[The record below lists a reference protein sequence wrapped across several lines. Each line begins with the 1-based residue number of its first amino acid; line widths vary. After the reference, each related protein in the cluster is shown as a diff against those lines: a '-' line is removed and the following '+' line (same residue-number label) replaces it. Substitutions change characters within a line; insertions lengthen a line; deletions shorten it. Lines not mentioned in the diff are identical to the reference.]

1 MNKIFRLALTLVAL
15 ISSFA
20 IHATAPDSKVI
31 VAYVT
36 SWSQVIPDPTT
47 VTHINYAFGGVKDTF
62 DGVNISNPERLRTIA
77 NLKKNNPDLKVL
89 LSVGGWGAGNFSEM
103 AADPKLRRKF
113 ADDCLRIVKEYNL
126 DGIDID
132 WEYPGSSAAK
142 ISSSP
147 DDRANFTLLMRD
159 LRETLGNNRLLT
171 IATSAGADHIAYTD
185 VIPYLDFINIMTY
198 DMANA
203 PKHHAALYPSE
214 NTPDLTCVESVRR
227 HVAGGVPVNKLV
239 LGVPFYGRGG
249 KEMKGRDFKNIKE
262 GDGYSLIFDNT
273 AKVPFMVNAA
283 GEPVLGY
290 DDAHS
295 LGYKCDYILDNDLLG
310 VMYWDY
316 NGDDEQGILRN
327 TLAQKLLD
335 KPHRQRI
342 LVLSEGGGQHGP
354 FTQRAMTWLHG
365 YADTHNYAI
374 TEIRNANGITAD
386 FLKGYDLIIQL
397 DFPPY
402 TWPEE
407 AQAAFIDYIDNGLG
421 GWIGFHHA
429 TLLGD
434 FDGYPMWNWFS
445 DFMGDI
451 AFQNYIAPLADGK
464 VTVEKSN
471 HPIMKDV
478 NPSFILPDDEW
489 YTYNRSPRANV
500 TVLASVDEN
509 SYTPASDIKMGDHP
523 VVWVN
528 PDKKAR
534 NIYIQP
540 GHSPRLFESEDF
552 CRLFSNAIDWTIKNN
567 SKN

>member
-1 MNKIFRLALTLVAL
+1 MNKILRLALTLVAL

-171 IATSAGADHIAYTD
+171 IATSAGAEHIAYTD
-185 VIPYLDFINIMTY
+185 VIPYLDFVNIMTY

-316 NGDDEQGILRN
+316 NGDDQQGTLRN
-327 TLAQKLLD
+327 TLAQRLLE

-471 HPIMKDV
+471 HPVMKDV

>member
-1 MNKIFRLALTLVAL
+1 MNKILRLALTLVAL

-159 LRETLGNNRLLT
+159 LREALGNNRLLT
-171 IATSAGADHIAYTD
+171 IATSAGAEHIAYTD
-185 VIPYLDFINIMTY
+185 VIPYLDFVNIMTY

-471 HPIMKDV
+471 HPVMKDV

>member
-147 DDRANFTLLMRD
+147 DDRANFTLFMRD

-171 IATSAGADHIAYTD
+171 IATSAGAEHIAYTD
-185 VIPYLDFINIMTY
+185 VIPYLDFVNIMTY

>member
-1 MNKIFRLALTLVAL
+1 MNKILRLALTLVAL

-77 NLKKNNPDLKVL
+77 NLKKDNPDLKVL

-171 IATSAGADHIAYTD
+171 IATSAGAEHIAYTD
-185 VIPYLDFINIMTY
+185 VIPYLDFVNIMTY

-316 NGDDEQGILRN
+316 NGDDEQGTLRK
-327 TLAQKLLD
+327 TLAQRLLD

-471 HPIMKDV
+471 HPVMKDV

>member
-1 MNKIFRLALTLVAL
+1 EGSWARRCVP
-15 ISSFA
+15 
-20 IHATAPDSKVI
+20 ATD
-31 VAYVT
+31 
-36 SWSQVIPDPTT
+36 
-47 VTHINYAFGGVKDTF
+47 
-62 DGVNISNPERLRTIA
+62 
-77 NLKKNNPDLKVL
+77 
-89 LSVGGWGAGNFSEM
+89 
-103 AADPKLRRKF
+103 
-113 ADDCLRIVKEYNL
+113 
-126 DGIDID
+126 
-132 WEYPGSSAAK
+132 
-142 ISSSP
+142 
-147 DDRANFTLLMRD
+147 
-159 LRETLGNNRLLT
+159 
-171 IATSAGADHIAYTD
+171 TSARAEHIAYTD
-185 VIPYLDFINIMTY
+185 LIPYLDFVNIMTY

-249 KEMKGRDFKNIKE
+249 KEMKGRDFKSIKE

-316 NGDDEQGILRN
+316 NGDDQQGTLRK
-327 TLAQKLLD
+327 TLAQRLLD

-471 HPIMKDV
+471 HPVMKDV

-540 GHSPRLFESEDF
+540 GHSPR
-552 CRLFSNAIDWTIKNN
+552 
-567 SKN
+567 

>member
-77 NLKKNNPDLKVL
+77 NLKKNNPNLKVL

-171 IATSAGADHIAYTD
+171 IATSAGAEHIAYTD
-185 VIPYLDFINIMTY
+185 VIPYLDFVNIMTY

-249 KEMKGRDFKNIKE
+249 KEMKGRAFKNIKE

-316 NGDDEQGILRN
+316 NGDDQQGTLRK
-327 TLAQKLLD
+327 TLAQRLLD

-365 YADTHNYAI
+365 YADTHNYTI

-471 HPIMKDV
+471 HPVMKDV

>member
-62 DGVNISNPERLRTIA
+62 DGVNISNPERLRTIS

-171 IATSAGADHIAYTD
+171 IATSAGAEHIAYTD
-185 VIPYLDFINIMTY
+185 VIPYLDFVNIMTY

-249 KEMKGRDFKNIKE
+249 KEMKGRDFKSIKE

-316 NGDDEQGILRN
+316 NGDDQQGTLRK
-327 TLAQKLLD
+327 TLAQRLLD

-407 AQAAFIDYIDNGLG
+407 AQAAFIDYIENGLG

-471 HPIMKDV
+471 HPVMKDV

>member
-1 MNKIFRLALTLVAL
+1 MNKILRLALTLVAL

-171 IATSAGADHIAYTD
+171 IATSAGAEHIAYTD
-185 VIPYLDFINIMTY
+185 VIPYLDFVNIMTY

-316 NGDDEQGILRN
+316 NGDDQQGTLRK
-327 TLAQKLLD
+327 TLAQRLLD

-407 AQAAFIDYIDNGLG
+407 AQAAFIDYIDKGLG

-471 HPIMKDV
+471 HPVMKDV

>member
-1 MNKIFRLALTLVAL
+1 MNKILRLALTLVAL

-171 IATSAGADHIAYTD
+171 IATSAGAEHIAYTD
-185 VIPYLDFINIMTY
+185 VIPYLDFVNIMTY

-316 NGDDEQGILRN
+316 NGDDQQGTLRK
-327 TLAQKLLD
+327 TLAQRLLD

-471 HPIMKDV
+471 HPVMKDV

>member
-1 MNKIFRLALTLVAL
+1 MNKILRLALTLVAL

-171 IATSAGADHIAYTD
+171 IATSAGAEHIAYTD
-185 VIPYLDFINIMTY
+185 VIPYLDFVNIMTY

-283 GEPVLGY
+283 GVPVLGY

-316 NGDDEQGILRN
+316 NGDDEQGTLRK
-327 TLAQKLLD
+327 TLAQRLLD

-471 HPIMKDV
+471 HPVMKDV

>member
-171 IATSAGADHIAYTD
+171 IATSAGAEHIAYTD
-185 VIPYLDFINIMTY
+185 VIPYLDFVNIMTY

>member
-77 NLKKNNPDLKVL
+77 NLKKNNPNLKVL

-171 IATSAGADHIAYTD
+171 IATSAGAEHIAYTD
-185 VIPYLDFINIMTY
+185 VIPYLDFVNIMTY

-249 KEMKGRDFKNIKE
+249 KEMKGRDFKSIKE

-283 GEPVLGY
+283 GVPVLGY

-316 NGDDEQGILRN
+316 NGDDEQGTLRN
-327 TLAQKLLD
+327 TLAQRLLD

-407 AQAAFIDYIDNGLG
+407 AQAAFIDYIENGLG

-471 HPIMKDV
+471 HPVMKDV

>member
-1 MNKIFRLALTLVAL
+1 MNKILRLALTLVAL

-77 NLKKNNPDLKVL
+77 NLKKNNPNLKVL

-171 IATSAGADHIAYTD
+171 IATSAGAEHIAYTD
-185 VIPYLDFINIMTY
+185 VIPYLDFVNIMTY

-214 NTPDLTCVESVRR
+214 NTPELTCIESVKR
-227 HVAGGVPVNKLV
+227 HIAGGVPVNKLV

-316 NGDDEQGILRN
+316 NGDDEQGTLRN
-327 TLAQKLLD
+327 TLAQRLLD

-471 HPIMKDV
+471 HPVMKDV

>member
-1 MNKIFRLALTLVAL
+1 MNKILRLALTLVAL

-171 IATSAGADHIAYTD
+171 IATSAGAEHIAYTD
-185 VIPYLDFINIMTY
+185 VIPYLDFVNIMTY

-316 NGDDEQGILRN
+316 NGDDQQGTLRN
-327 TLAQKLLD
+327 TLAQRLLE

-471 HPIMKDV
+471 HPVMKDV

-552 CRLFSNAIDWTIKNN
+552 CRLFSNAIDWAIKNN

>member
-77 NLKKNNPDLKVL
+77 NLKKNNPNLKVL

-171 IATSAGADHIAYTD
+171 IATSAGAEHIAYTD
-185 VIPYLDFINIMTY
+185 VIPYLDFVNIMTY

-316 NGDDEQGILRN
+316 NGDDEQGTLRN
-327 TLAQKLLD
+327 TLAQRLLD

-464 VTVEKSN
+464 VTIEKTD
-471 HPIMKDV
+471 HPVMKDV

>member
-77 NLKKNNPDLKVL
+77 NLKKNNPNLKVL

-171 IATSAGADHIAYTD
+171 IATSAGAEHIAYTD
-185 VIPYLDFINIMTY
+185 VIPYLDFVNIMTY

-316 NGDDEQGILRN
+316 NGDDQQGTLRK
-327 TLAQKLLD
+327 TLAQRLLD

-365 YADTHNYAI
+365 YADTHNYTI

-471 HPIMKDV
+471 HPVMKDV

>member
-1 MNKIFRLALTLVAL
+1 MNKILRLALTLVAL

-171 IATSAGADHIAYTD
+171 IATSAGAEHIAYTD
-185 VIPYLDFINIMTY
+185 VIPYLDFVNIMTY

-214 NTPDLTCVESVRR
+214 NTPELTCVESVRR

-283 GEPVLGY
+283 GVPVLGY

-316 NGDDEQGILRN
+316 NGDDEQGTLRN
-327 TLAQKLLD
+327 TLAQRLLD

-365 YADTHNYAI
+365 YADTHNYTI

-471 HPIMKDV
+471 HPVMKDV

>member
-1 MNKIFRLALTLVAL
+1 MNKILRLALTLVAL

-103 AADPKLRRKF
+103 ATDSKLRRKF

-171 IATSAGADHIAYTD
+171 IATSAGAEHIAYTD
-185 VIPYLDFINIMTY
+185 VIPYLDFVNIMTY

-249 KEMKGRDFKNIKE
+249 KEMKGRDFKSIKE

-283 GEPVLGY
+283 GVPVLGY

-316 NGDDEQGILRN
+316 NGDDEQGTLRN
-327 TLAQKLLD
+327 TLAQRLLD

-365 YADTHNYAI
+365 YADTHNYTI

-471 HPIMKDV
+471 HPVMKDV

>member
-47 VTHINYAFGGVKDTF
+47 VNHINYAFGGVKDTF

-77 NLKKNNPDLKVL
+77 NLKKNNPNLKVL

-171 IATSAGADHIAYTD
+171 IATSAGAEHIAYTD
-185 VIPYLDFINIMTY
+185 VIPYLDFVNIMTY

-316 NGDDEQGILRN
+316 NGDDEQGTLRN
-327 TLAQKLLD
+327 TLAQRLLD

-464 VTVEKSN
+464 VTIEKTD
-471 HPIMKDV
+471 HPVMKDV

>member
-1 MNKIFRLALTLVAL
+1 MNKILRLALTLVAL

-77 NLKKNNPDLKVL
+77 NLKKDNPDLKVL

-171 IATSAGADHIAYTD
+171 IATSAGAEHIAYTD
-185 VIPYLDFINIMTY
+185 VIPYLDFVNIMTY

-316 NGDDEQGILRN
+316 NGDDQQGTLRN
-327 TLAQKLLD
+327 TLAQRLLE

-464 VTVEKSN
+464 VTVENSN
-471 HPIMKDV
+471 HPVMKDV

>member
-1 MNKIFRLALTLVAL
+1 MNKILRLALTLVAL

-171 IATSAGADHIAYTD
+171 IATSAGAEHIAYTD
-185 VIPYLDFINIMTY
+185 VIPYLDFVNIMTY

-283 GEPVLGY
+283 GVPVLGY

-316 NGDDEQGILRN
+316 NGDDEQGTLRK
-327 TLAQKLLD
+327 TLAQRLLD

-365 YADTHNYAI
+365 YADTHNYTI

-471 HPIMKDV
+471 HPVMKDV

>member
-1 MNKIFRLALTLVAL
+1 MNKILRLALTLVAL

-77 NLKKNNPDLKVL
+77 NLKKDNPDLKVL

-103 AADPKLRRKF
+103 ATDSKLRRKF

-171 IATSAGADHIAYTD
+171 IATSAGAEHIAYTD
-185 VIPYLDFINIMTY
+185 VIPYLDFVNIMTY

-249 KEMKGRDFKNIKE
+249 KEMKGRDFKSIKE

-316 NGDDEQGILRN
+316 NGDDQQGTLRN
-327 TLAQKLLD
+327 TLAQRLLD

-471 HPIMKDV
+471 HPVMKDV